1 MMTKTE
7 KRILILLSM
16 AQLILTL
23 DSTVMNVSIST
34 LVVDLN
40 TTIGGV
46 QSAIT
51 FYTLVMAAFMIAGA
65 KIGDIIGRK
74 KAFVIGLLIYGTGSA
89 ITALAPNINVL
100 KLGWSLLE
108 GLGAAL
114 IIPAMISLIAS
125 NFKAGASRV
134 KAYGTLA
141 AMAAVGA
148 GIGPIVGG
156 LLTTYASWRYAFAGE
171 VLIVIYILLNRKVIV
186 DSALGKEKPK
196 LDWLGVGLIA
206 SSMVSIVQGILMAG
220 TYGLL
225 KARQDYVFNGQ
236 VLISEGGLSPTVW
249 LVLTGLII
257 LALFVAW
264 QRYRERHQKYP
275 LIHLSL
281 FKNSVVN
288 SGNGSIFAT
297 QFLLGGIMY
306 ALALFLQMQLQY
318 DALSTGIT
326 MLPLSLMILVAA
338 SRGSV
343 MSTKFAPRRIVQ
355 GGFTLI
361 VLGTIWLG
369 IKAGSTNS
377 GWDLV
382 PSMIFIGSGLGIIF
396 SQLQNLVQSAV
407 TTKDSA
413 EASGLFATFQNLG
426 MSFGT
431 AMSGVILVAVLLTTS
446 ANLIGSNTTLNSQQK
461 EQLNSAYEKQ
471 AQVVSDAQVE
481 AALEGQPDNVSQ
493 AVLDI
498 NSEARQKSLS
508 ATFILMALMS
518 GFGLLSTIKL
528 PKDKPKKLT
537 ASV

>member
-1 MMTKTE
+1 M
-7 KRILILLSM
+7 LSM

-34 LVVDLN
+34 LVVDLD

-89 ITALAPNINVL
+89 ITALAPNITVL
-100 KLGWSLLE
+100 KIGWSLLE

-125 NFKAGASRV
+125 NFKAGTARV

-171 VLIVIYILLNRKVIV
+171 VVIVIYILLNRKIIV
-186 DSALGKEKPK
+186 DSVLDKVKPK

-220 TYGLL
+220 TYGLFR
-225 KARQDYVFNGQ
+225 ARKDFVLNGK
-236 VLISEGGLSPTVW
+236 VLISEGSISPTIW
-249 LVLTGLII
+249 LVLAGLFI
-257 LALFVAW
+257 LVLFVGW
-264 QRYRERHQKYP
+264 QRYRESHKKYP

-306 ALALFLQMQLQY
+306 SLALFLQMQLQY
-318 DALSTGIT
+318 NALLTGIT
-326 MLPLSLMILVAA
+326 MLPLSLMILVTA
-338 SRGSV
+338 SRGSI
-343 MSTKFAPRRIVQ
+343 MSSKYAPRRIVQ
-355 GGFTLI
+355 FGFSLV

-369 IKAGSTNS
+369 IKAGATNS

-382 PSMIFIGSGLGIIF
+382 PSLVFIGSGLGIIF

-446 ANLIGSNTTLNSQQK
+446 ANLINSNTTLNSQQK
-461 EQLNSAYEKQ
+461 QQLNAAYEQQ

-481 AALEGQPDNVSQ
+481 AALQGQPANVSQ
-493 AVLDI
+493 AVVDI

-508 ATFILMALMS
+508 FTFILMAVMS

-528 PKDKPKKLT
+528 PKDKPNAKL
-537 ASV
+537 AKA

>member
-1 MMTKTE
+1 MTKTE

-89 ITALAPNINVL
+89 ITALAPNITVL
-100 KLGWSLLE
+100 KIGWSLLE

-171 VLIVIYILLNRKVIV
+171 VLIVIYILINRKVIV
-186 DSALGKEKPK
+186 DSVLGKVKPK

-220 TYGLL
+220 TYGLFR
-225 KARQDYVFNGQ
+225 ARKDFVFNGQ
-236 VLISEGGLSPTVW
+236 VLISEGSLSPTIW
-249 LVLTGLII
+249 LVLVGLFI
-257 LALFVAW
+257 LLLFIAW
-264 QRYRERHQKYP
+264 QRLRERQKKYP

-281 FKNSVVN
+281 FKNAVVN

-318 DALSTGIT
+318 DALLTGIT
-326 MLPLSLMILVAA
+326 MLPLSLMILVTA
-338 SRGSV
+338 SRGSI

-382 PSMIFIGSGLGIIF
+382 PSLIFIGSGLGIIF

-431 AMSGVILVAVLLTTS
+431 AMSGVILVTVLLTTS
-446 ANLIGSNTTLNSQQK
+446 ANLINSNTTLNSQQK
-461 EQLNSAYEKQ
+461 QQLNSAYEQQ

-481 AALEGQPDNVSQ
+481 TALEGQPANVSQ
-493 AVLDI
+493 TVVTI

-508 ATFILMALMS
+508 ATFILMAIMS

-528 PKDKPKKLT
+528 PKDKPKKIP
-537 ASV
+537 AVV